1 MDSGND
7 GSSSEPE
14 KKLATLVVRM
24 VDAAGKPAA
33 GLLVELHSTPKT
45 ARTDR
50 NGFAVFR
57 DVEEGKHTLYVK
69 DEKGNVL
76 ASQTID
82 IVYGD
87 NTSLQGGQL
96 VVKPGEVC
104 TLHIKFDGQGL
115 TFVSQQ
121 DGDVYHVVSPKTSDQ
136 AQLLLW
142 IVLAI
147 VSGGAF
153 GGIWYYGRKKKS

>member
-1 MDSGND
+1 M
-7 GSSSEPE
+7 
-14 KKLATLVVRM
+14 L
-24 VDAAGKPAA
+24 
-33 GLLVELHSTPKT
+33 
-45 ARTDR
+45 
-50 NGFAVFR
+50 FR
-57 DVEEGKHTLYVK
+57 
-69 DEKGNVL
+69 
-76 ASQTID
+76 
-82 IVYGD
+82 
-87 NTSLQGGQL
+87 SLQGGQL